1 MNPFLIDDS
10 RERYQVRLDEAEQ
23 WRQAARARANRVS
36 LVDRLRMRIG
46 DQLAVGRSEPQFDE
60 APPA

>member
-1 MNPFLIDDS
+1 MNPFIVDDS

-23 WRQAARARANRVS
+23 WRQATRARANRVS
-36 LVDRLRMRIG
+36 RVVHLRMRIG
-46 DQLAVGRSEPQFDE
+46 DQLAVGLSAPQFDE

>member
-23 WRQAARARANRVS
+23 WRQATRARANRVS
-36 LVDRLRMRIG
+36 RVDYLRLRIG
-46 DQLAVGRSEPQFDE
+46 DQLAIGRSEPQFDE